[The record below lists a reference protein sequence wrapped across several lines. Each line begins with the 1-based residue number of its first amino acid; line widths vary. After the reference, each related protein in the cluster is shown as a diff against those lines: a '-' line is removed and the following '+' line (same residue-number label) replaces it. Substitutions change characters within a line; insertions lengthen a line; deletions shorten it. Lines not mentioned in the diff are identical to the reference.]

1 MGGSADYFL
10 DFCLSFLKGRQ
21 STGLAGYMGWV
32 RKLFCRLLP
41 EFLVVEVVH
50 GVGEKHWVG
59 AKFIV
64 KAFV

>member
-1 MGGSADYFL
+1 ME
-10 DFCLSFLKGRQ
+10 GRQ

-59 AKFIV
+59 AQIIF
-64 KAFV
+64 